1 MGRAQPSYAPIAQQS
16 FRKDQRAKQAR
27 AIINKTIPQ
36 ILNSDARARK
46 GISDAE
52 LIVSALGG
60 SGRSRTKKATK
71 RGGDVEADHS
81 SPTSLNH
88 DPASRPLKLYIQVLD
103 TLVAAQGL
111 HEGSKSK
118 KNVAILNMASP
129 LRPGGGVLNGA
140 TSQEELLCSRTTL
153 LPSLREEWYRLPE
166 LGGIWSPDV
175 LVFRLHEENL
185 PKAQRF
191 YVNVM
196 SAGMLRFP
204 DLTEDGDYASR
215 KDRDLVQEKMQSV
228 LQILVEKKA
237 DRVVLGA
244 WGCGAYANPVHEIAQ
259 AWKHALRG
267 EIGSIKEVVFAIKD
281 SRMARDFSKAWG
293 DDIEVLEDEKSA
305 VVDGDIQEDEESTE
319 LLQKIRTLESQ
330 IKEVKTPM
338 LKESLE
344 GTLRALRLELAK
356 ADYDEDEDE
365 DES

>member
-1 MGRAQPSYAPIAQQS
+1 MGRAQPSYAPIAQQG

-36 ILNSDARARK
+36 ILNSDAKARQ
-46 GISDAE
+46 GVANAE
-52 LIVSALGG
+52 LISSSPA
-60 SGRSRTKKATK
+60 SKSRSKKAARRAS
-71 RGGDVEADHS
+71 RGGDDS
-81 SPTSLNH
+81 SQTSL
-88 DPASRPLKLYIQVLD
+88 DQDSASHSLQVRIRVAD
-103 TLVAAQGL
+103 TLVVAQDL
-111 HEGSKSK
+111 HKSTKSK

-153 LPSLREEWYRLPE
+153 LPSLKEEWYRLPE

-175 LVFRLHEENL
+175 LVFRLHEDNL

-191 YVNVM
+191 YVNVI

-204 DLTEDGDYASR
+204 DLTDDGDYASQ
-215 KDRDLVQEKMQSV
+215 KDRALVLEKMRSV
-228 LQILVEKKA
+228 LQILTEKKA

-259 AWKHALRG
+259 AWKQALSG
-267 EIGSIKEVVFAIKD
+267 DLGSIKEVVFAIKD
-281 SRMARDFSKAWG
+281 SRMARDFAEAWG
-293 DDIEVLEDEKSA
+293 DEIGVLQDEKGGTVGESI
-305 VVDGDIQEDEESTE
+305 DEDQENAE
-319 LLQKIRTLESQ
+319 LLQKIETLESQ

-344 GTLRALRLELAK
+344 GTLRALKLELAK
-356 ADYDEDEDE
+356 ADQDASDEDEDE
-365 DES
+365 G